1 MQVPGQHHL
10 HHHAG
15 PRPAPP
21 YRVVDVVL
29 EQKDDEVEVYRQ
41 RFAGSQAERAD
52 REAAAIV
59 SAKVKAVSISGK
71 LDTFRLWKTH

>member
-1 MQVPGQHHL
+1 MHSCYVGYCLNFLYNTHIWLFWPIF
-10 HHHAG
+10 
-15 PRPAPP
+15 
-21 YRVVDVVL
+21 L

-71 LDTFRLWKTH
+71 LDTFRLWKIH